1 MRRLINT
8 FVLLENKKVKYLFSN
23 KTNMEIEEMNHW
35 WTEKEVRPQLLPKTK
50 RELFNAVK
58 ADVDRR
64 QIQVIVGLRRV
75 GKSTIFYQ
83 LIDYLI
89 NNDKGW
95 RCCKV
100 DK

>member
-1 MRRLINT
+1 
-8 FVLLENKKVKYLFSN
+8 
-23 KTNMEIEEMNHW
+23 MEIEEMNHW

-89 NNDKGW
+89 KKGVNPLNILYLTFDEPNLQDKRIGE
-95 RCCKV
+95 RKENTN
-100 DK
+100 